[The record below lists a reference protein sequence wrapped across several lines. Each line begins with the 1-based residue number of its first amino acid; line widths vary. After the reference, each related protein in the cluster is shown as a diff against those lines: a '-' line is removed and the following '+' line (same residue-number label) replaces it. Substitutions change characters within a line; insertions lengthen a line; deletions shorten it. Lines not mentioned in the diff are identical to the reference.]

1 MEHKTEIKNAKYQKD
16 SGSSENNCVV
26 AEIDGQVWTVPMD
39 ENNSHYAEIL
49 KQVEDKTLTIADA
62 D

>member
-1 MEHKTEIKNAKYQKD
+1 MEIKNAKYQKD
-16 SGSSENNCVV
+16 IGSSENNCVV

-39 ENNSHYAEIL
+39 ENNSYYAEIL
-49 KQVEDKTLTIADA
+49 KRVKEGTLTIADA

>member
-1 MEHKTEIKNAKYQKD
+1 MEIKNAKYQKD
-16 SGSSENNCVV
+16 IGSSENNCVV

-39 ENNSHYAEIL
+39 ENNLFYAEIL

>member
-1 MEHKTEIKNAKYQKD
+1 MEIKNAKYQKD
-16 SGSSENNCVV
+16 IGSSQNNCVV

-39 ENNSHYAEIL
+39 ENNSYYAEIL
-49 KQVEDKTLTIADA
+49 KQVKEDTLTIKDA